1 MDFEPW
7 WLIFLPLVFALGW
20 IASRVDIRQ
29 MLSENRTL
37 PNSYF
42 KGLNFLLNE
51 EPDRAI
57 DAFVEVAKLDP
68 ETTEL
73 HFALGSLFRRR
84 GEMERAIRVHQS
96 LLSRADLPTVDRE
109 NAQHELAQD
118 FLKAG
123 MLDRAE
129 QAFEQVLDTRHAVP
143 AIRALIRIYESE
155 HDWPRAIEAVKRL
168 RALVDEPVPQLAHYQ
183 CEQAVTAL
191 SAKPADL
198 RAAGLALD
206 AADHA
211 AASLRGRKEGQAS
224 EARIAMLRAQ
234 LAHLDAKPEDER
246 AYLASVLSIAPDYAC
261 LIAADLLECYRRL
274 GQEEEGLEVLIAHY
288 QRYPALDTFNIV
300 FRELRKQKG
309 LDPAWAFARASL
321 RAHPT
326 LLGLDRLLE
335 AELATRDAQGVS
347 RQAEAAQRPSG
358 GPAASPVPAEGAGQ
372 VTAIPNAEDATGADL
387 GLLRSLIH
395 KHTQR
400 LDRYSCKVCGF
411 EARHFYWQCPGCSS
425 WETYEPRRLEEMK

>member
-7 WLIFLPLVFALGW
+7 WLIFLPLLFALGW
-20 IASRVDIRQ
+20 IAARVDIRQ
-29 MLSENRTL
+29 MLSETRAL

-96 LLSRADLPTVDRE
+96 LLSRADLGQADRE

-118 FLKAG
+118 YLKAG

-129 QAFEQVLDTRHAVP
+129 QAFEQVLDTRYAVP
-143 AIRALIRIYESE
+143 AVRALIRIYESE

-168 RALVDEPVPQLAHYQ
+168 RALIDEPVPQLVHYQ
-183 CEQAVTAL
+183 CERAVA
-191 SAKPADL
+191 AMAIKPPDIP
-198 RAAGLALD
+198 AAEGALD
-206 AADHA
+206 AADNAVA
-211 AASLRGRKEGQAS
+211 ALRGQERGQAS
-224 EARIAMLRAQ
+224 EARIAMLRA
-234 LAHLDAKPEDER
+234 HLSRLLNKPERER
-246 AYLASVLSIAPDYAC
+246 SYLVSVLNIAPEYAS
-261 LIAADLLECYRRL
+261 LVAADILESYRRV
-274 GQEEEGLEVLIAHY
+274 GQEAEGLQLLRNHY
-288 QRYPALDTFNIV
+288 MRYPSLDTFNVV
-300 FRELRKQKG
+300 FRELRAQQG
-309 LDPAWAFARASL
+309 YQLAWVFARESL
-321 RAHPT
+321 RAHPS

-335 AELATRDAQGVS
+335 SELASGEVSGLPTLPGHVASTGTDAI
-347 RQAEAAQRPSG
+347 AA
-358 GPAASPVPAEGAGQ
+358 
-372 VTAIPNAEDATGADL
+372 GADL

-400 LDRYSCKVCGF
+400 LDRYSCQVCGF
-411 EARHFYWQCPGCSS
+411 EARNFYWQCPGCNS
-425 WETYEPRRLEEMK
+425 WETYEPRRLEEIK